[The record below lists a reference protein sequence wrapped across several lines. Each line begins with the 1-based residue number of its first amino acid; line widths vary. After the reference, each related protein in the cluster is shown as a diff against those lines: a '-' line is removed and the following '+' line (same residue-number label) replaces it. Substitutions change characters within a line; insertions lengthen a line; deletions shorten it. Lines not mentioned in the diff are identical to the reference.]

1 MKAKRRELTSEE
13 RAEAMR
19 LKGVWEAYKH
29 SHKGATQEWLGK
41 ESGLGGQ
48 SVIAQYLNGVIPM
61 NLEALLA
68 LCGPIQGKP
77 EEISPRLTK
86 SIDFFYRSGD
96 RVGVIEM
103 KTASG
108 AGLTDQISSVL
119 IQQYDAGGSMGG
131 GVDLP
136 DQPGIIQNIKVSRE
150 WLESNVRSCTSPKN
164 LCIVTGFGDSMR
176 PLFNPG
182 DPLILDRGVVGV
194 EVDAVYFFRIGKEG
208 FIKRLQR
215 VPGNG
220 LIAISE
226 NKAYKEWTITE
237 DMDFEVFGRILKA
250 WKSEDL

>member
-13 RAEAMR
+13 HAEAMR
-19 LKGVWEAYKH
+19 LKSAWEAYKH

-48 SVIAQYLNGVIPM
+48 SLIAQYLNGVIPM

-68 LCGPIQGKP
+68 LCAPIQSKP

-86 SIDFFYRSGD
+86 SIDAVYRSGD
-96 RVGVIEM
+96 RMTVVEM
-103 KTASG
+103 KNPGRPEESS
-108 AGLTDQISSVL
+108 QVPSVL

-131 GVDLP
+131 GIDLP
-136 DQPGIIQNIKVSRE
+136 DQPGIIQNLKVSRE
-150 WLESNVRSCTSPKN
+150 WLESNVRNCTSAKN

-182 DPLILDRGVVGV
+182 DPLLLDRGVMGV
-194 EVDAVYFFRIGKEG
+194 EVDAVYFFRIGREG

-226 NKAYKEWTITE
+226 NKAYKEWTITK